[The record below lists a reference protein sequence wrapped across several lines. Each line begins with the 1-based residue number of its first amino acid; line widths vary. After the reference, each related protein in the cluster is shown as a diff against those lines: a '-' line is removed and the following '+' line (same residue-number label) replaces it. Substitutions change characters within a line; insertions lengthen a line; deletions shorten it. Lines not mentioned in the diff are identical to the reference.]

1 MSGKLDQ
8 ALDDIVSSTRQRGGA
23 RRTQRRSAGGP
34 AAAAPIGGVRK
45 TARPARNAAAKAPGA
60 RGPVPS
66 GDSKVIVSNL
76 VSSAWHPDEATSRD
90 INCA

>member
-8 ALDDIVSSTRQRGGA
+8 ALDDIVSSTRQRGGR

-34 AAAAPIGGVRK
+34 AAAAPVGGVQK
-45 TARPARNAAAKAPGA
+45 TARPARGAAAKAPGA
-60 RGPVPS
+60 RGPAPS

-76 VSSAWHPDEATSRD
+76 VSLAWHPGEVTS
-90 INCA
+90 